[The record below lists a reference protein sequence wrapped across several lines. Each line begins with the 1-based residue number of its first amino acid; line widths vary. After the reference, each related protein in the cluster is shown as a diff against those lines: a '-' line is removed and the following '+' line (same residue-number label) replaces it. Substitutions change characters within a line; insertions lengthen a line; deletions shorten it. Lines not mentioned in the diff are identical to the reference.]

1 MADIQPK
8 NTDTIRVNVIKE
20 KTAASGITLNNTV
33 KVDLIEEKTAAAG
46 ISLGHSTKVDAIV
59 EKTAAAGINLNGIF
73 KFTTAILKPLAA
85 TVDIGTSTAAEHILN
100 LYVKTVKAA
109 AAMLVGT
116 TSADKLELQTNGVV
130 RQTLTST
137 GTLKERLSHT
147 GYTSGGEI
155 ESVTAAVDSTS
166 TTPVTLFTYTIG
178 AANTQVMIRLDV
190 LSRDNTAATQ
200 SYLEVS
206 LSASRAGAGAVAGTV
221 TVLHT
226 VGAALHTVTM
236 NASGNDIQVR
246 VQNVSGTNTTSA
258 VARATVI
265 PVSTS
270 A

>member
-1 MADIQPK
+1 MADIQPQ
-8 NTDTIRVNVIKE
+8 NTDTIRVNTIKE
-20 KTAASGITLNNTV
+20 KTAASGITLAHTV
-33 KVDLIEEKTAAAG
+33 KVDLIEESTPSAGISLGDEVNVDSIVEKTAAAG
-46 ISLGHSTKVDAIV
+46 ISLNSILKV
-59 EKTAAAGINLNGIF
+59 
-73 KFTTAILKPLAA
+73 TTAILQPLVA
-85 TVDIGTSTAAEHILN
+85 TLEIGTSTVADHVLV

-109 AAMLVGT
+109 AAMLLGP
-116 TSADKLELQTNGVV
+116 TSADKLEFQTNSVV

-147 GYTSGGEI
+147 GYASGGEI
-155 ESVTAAVDSTS
+155 ESVTGAIDSTS

-190 LSRDNTAATQ
+190 LSRDNSAASQ
-200 SYLEVS
+200 SYLEVA

-226 VGAALHTVTM
+226 VGVALHTVTM

-258 VARATVI
+258 IARATI
-265 PVSTS
+265 LPVSTS